1 MKTREE
7 YLVAYTRELSKLFK
21 QVGVTLNLKKIK
33 VSCGF
38 PSKGGQRSKNKTIG
52 QCFNDALNGFN
63 EIFIHPMLDDVIKVG
78 GVLAHE
84 LIHASDNCKSG
95 HRGHFR
101 KTAIAIGLEGQMT
114 ATTEGEELQAKLKKI
129 TKKLGKYP
137 HRSLDYTDRKKQGT
151 RMIKVECAE
160 HSYIARLSRTAIE
173 NEGEPVCPSCLK
185 NELYTISDE
194 LGLSGNDIHM
204 LISETKMSQDGGI
217 SKEIDKIKR
226 ASA

>member
-38 PSKGGQRSKNKTIG
+38 PSSVGQRSKNTPIG

-63 EIFIHPMLDDVIKVG
+63 EIFIHPKLDDVVKVG
-78 GVLAHE
+78 GVLVHE

-95 HRGHFR
+95 HRGYFR
-101 KTAIAIGLEGQMT
+101 RTAIAIGLTGKMT
-114 ATTEGEELQAKLKKI
+114 ATEESPELIAKLKKI

-137 HRSLDYTDRKKQGT
+137 HRSLDYTNKRRKQST
-151 RMIKVECAE
+151 RMIKVSCDI
-160 HSYIARLSRTAIE
+160 HGYIARLSRTAIATH
-173 NEGEPVCPSCLK
+173 GEPVCPECLST
-185 NELYTISDE
+185 ELHMIEHSDAPFKSSE
-194 LGLSGNDIHM
+194 IWDIINNAKM
-204 LISETKMSQDGGI
+204 LQE
-217 SKEIDKIKR
+217 
-226 ASA
+226 

>member
-78 GVLAHE
+78 GVLVHE

-114 ATTEGEELQAKLKKI
+114 ATTESEELQAKLKKI

-137 HRSLDYTDRKKQGT
+137 HRSLDYNDRKKQST

-173 NEGEPVCPSCLK
+173 NEGEPICPSCIT
-185 NELYTISDE
+185 NELFRIQKQIGLTSDDIYE
-194 LGLSGNDIHM
+194 LIND
-204 LISETKMSQDGGI
+204 SKMIQ
-217 SKEIDKIKR
+217 
-226 ASA
+226 A